1 MNNAF
6 LSIVADRN
14 NPDRLLVRSRFRD
27 DINAIFPGAAVMETP
42 DADYRFRA
50 FLPRSLVSSRL
61 LDVVG
66 NIDYPNF
73 KDSVF
78 EDWRHDLYFKI
89 WRILYDAQK
98 KFSLSNF

>member
-14 NPDRLLVRSRFRD
+14 NPDRLLVRSRFCD
-27 DINAIFPGAAVMETP
+27 DIKAVFPDAVVTETP

-50 FLPRSLVSSRL
+50 FLPRNVVSSRL
-61 LDVVG
+61 SDAVC

-73 KDSVF
+73 KDSVLQ
-78 EDWRHDLYFKI
+78 DWRHDLYFKI

-98 KFSLSNF
+98 KILPLSF